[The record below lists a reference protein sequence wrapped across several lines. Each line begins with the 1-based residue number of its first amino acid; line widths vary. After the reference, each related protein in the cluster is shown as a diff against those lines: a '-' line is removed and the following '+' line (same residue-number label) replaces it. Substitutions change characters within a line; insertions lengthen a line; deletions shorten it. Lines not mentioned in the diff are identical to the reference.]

1 MQTTATPTTS
11 QPLPK
16 RRGRPPG
23 AKDAQPRKRRS
34 KSETAKEPKPAKPKK
49 VREGDMQ
56 AQCMKWLDTIP
67 APEHGGRVGDYA
79 YAVPNGI
86 WLPGANLQQRIRVI
100 MTMRRQG
107 MKKGVLD
114 VTIALPL
121 HGRPGCMIE
130 LKRYQVGNWSGDNRS
145 QMKPEQIEWAER
157 LRRAGYFVEIAVGV
171 PGFCAAV
178 GRYLR
183 GEDPEPFPWDTVIT
197 ADDLHS
203 EAS

>member
-1 MQTTATPTTS
+1 MTTS
-11 QPLPK
+11 QQTAPQPK

-23 AKDAQPRKRRS
+23 RKDSAPRKRRAGAAV
-34 KSETAKEPKPAKPKK
+34 KAEK
-49 VREGDMQ
+49 VEKVRKLREGDMQ
-56 AQCMKWLDTIP
+56 AQCMKWLDSIP
-67 APEHGGRVGDYA
+67 SPAFGGRVGDYA

-130 LKRYQVGNWSGDNRS
+130 LKRLPVANSSGPTTSKMGD
-145 QMKPEQIEWAER
+145 EQIEWCER
-157 LRRAGYFVEIAVGV
+157 LRAAGYFVEVAVAV
-171 PGFCAAV
+171 AGFCAAV

-183 GEDPEPFPWDTVIT
+183 GEDPLPFPWEESV
-197 ADDLHS
+197 HS
-203 EAS
+203 QSD

>member
-1 MQTTATPTTS
+1 MQPETTAPP
-11 QPLPK
+11 QRK

-23 AKDAQPRKRRS
+23 VKDSAPRKRRG
-34 KSETAKEPKPAKPKK
+34 KSSLDGEPAKPRK

-56 AQCMKWLDTIP
+56 AQCMKWLDSIP
-67 APEHGGRVGDYA
+67 APEFGGRVGDYA

-86 WLPGANLQQRIRVI
+86 WLPGADLQQRIRVI

-121 HGRPGCMIE
+121 HGYHGCIIE
-130 LKRYQVGNWSGDNRS
+130 LKRHRVAEYQSAS
-145 QMKPEQIEWAER
+145 TSMMKPEQVEWAER
-157 LRRAGYFVEIAVGV
+157 LRRAGYFVEVAVAV

-183 GEDPEPFPWDTVIT
+183 GEAPEPFPWDEVVTGD
-197 ADDLHS
+197 ALHC
-203 EAS
+203 ATG